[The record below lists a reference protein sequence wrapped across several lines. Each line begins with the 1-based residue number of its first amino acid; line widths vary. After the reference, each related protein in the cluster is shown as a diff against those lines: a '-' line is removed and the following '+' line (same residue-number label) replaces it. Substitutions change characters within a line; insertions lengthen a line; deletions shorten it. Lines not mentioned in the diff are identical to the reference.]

1 MWYDLLKMNI
11 WYHAILSSDVY
22 NTLMIISTQFIPVH
36 LSFSYFFNKFFLLFI
51 HSFLTSGKYLLL
63 YFSMKVNSLLSFGH
77 TAEAQTHRKRMR
89 GFYVLC

>member
-1 MWYDLLKMNI
+1 M
-11 WYHAILSSDVY
+11 S
-22 NTLMIISTQFIPVH
+22 ISTQFIQVH
-36 LSFSYFFNKFFLLFI
+36 SSFSYFSDKLSLLSI

-63 YFSMKVNSLLSFGH
+63 YFSIKVNSLLSFGH